1 MTTAFYL
8 EGNLAS
14 GQNVKVQSVKSSFE
28 GCCSMFIFCYN
39 NISVV
44 IDVLIMEFDHRFKVY
59 MH

>member
-28 GCCSMFIFCYN
+28 GCYKDFMLFN
-39 NISVV
+39 
-44 IDVLIMEFDHRFKVY
+44 VY
-59 MH
+59 LLLQ